1 MRLPV
6 HCCCEPAKRLGFV
19 DVDDR
24 LARRGA
30 VVFLAHIPGV
40 PGAYE
45 TLRTSIEYV
54 QLEPYP
60 RRLLDCGHYTIALRK
75 RVLAVKSADLPLE
88 DWHNVPA
95 FTAV

>member
-24 LARRGA
+24 MVRRGG

-40 PGAYE
+40 RGGYE
-45 TLRTSIEYV
+45 TLWTEIEYV

-60 RRLLDCGHYTIALRK
+60 RRLLPCGHYTIALRM
-75 RVLAVKSADLPLE
+75 RVLAVKSADKPLE
-88 DWHNVPA
+88 DWLNVSA
-95 FTAV
+95 FKAI